1 MKLEENETKLVD
13 AQMNCDTKVDLIK
26 AELYVQNDVQVM
38 I

>member
-13 AQMNCDTKVDLIK
+13 VQMNCDTQVDLIK
-26 AELYVQNDVQVM
+26 AELYVQHDVQVM

>member
-13 AQMNCDTKVDLIK
+13 AQMNYDTQVDLIK
-26 AELYVQNDVQVM
+26 AEMYVQNDVQVM